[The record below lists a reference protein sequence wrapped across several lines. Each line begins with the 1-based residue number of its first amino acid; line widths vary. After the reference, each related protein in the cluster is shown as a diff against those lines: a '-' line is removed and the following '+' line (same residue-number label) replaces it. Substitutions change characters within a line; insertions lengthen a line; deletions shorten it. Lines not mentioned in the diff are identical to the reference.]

1 MDLADDS
8 YNSWV
13 PDKYKGMH
21 ILLVDSDVSSMIHAT
36 AMLEAASYK
45 GFFNLE
51 LLAVTPIRRQTVA
64 LGTIRNRGDELDVVI
79 TAYEEQ
85 DMGFITFLKRIRTL
99 KDDIPIFVM
108 MPEMEE
114 QKATRAR
121 INGANFFL
129 DKPIS
134 DYDLKYLWQ
143 HVIRTRKII
152 AQDKAERAVSEQRGK
167 NREIETPLRIIDVGD
182 RLNRPNVDPQLTNK
196 YEHSVRDPKGT
207 SKMVTLGDD
216 PNYYKYELHGK
227 GKHAIDQSQTS
238 NERATEG
245 PGCNRGSSDSG
256 NKRGPEM
263 CQTFMDQIHMPRC
276 GEGNTKDVVNEP
288 NPPQPQRLNV
298 LQSLVDQIQQRSDPV
313 DPKALHA
320 GNVYAS
326 QGPNTST
333 GLQATVAG
341 SPSLMAW
348 MNQARE
354 AYRAS
359 MLNQSPLLSRDL
371 TESHGAKDRAFMTDP
386 LHMGGWEVNPGLPSP
401 LSEHGPGPLLSGP
414 TSSNLEAPNFGA
426 TRVSSGDLNEAYQ
439 LPGSNPSPTINAIPR
454 EGTYIQVTQAER
466 NDSLMAELYPILGY
480 GSSTIV
486 ADNKPDQHLTG
497 NLLPT
502 ELKPYASSSFPSAHV
517 PGANEG
523 MLQISGISNPGTLS
537 TGILQQ
543 ERTAFDPLSEI
554 FTAPAS
560 HTVNT
565 GQQST
570 NDVDMQVFQ
579 GLEDLTDL
587 NNTEPRRF
595 NTAPNTENLEIFD
608 GFDPDELLGQGGA
621 TSGDENFGF

>member
-1 MDLADDS
+1 MA
-8 YNSWV
+8 V
-13 PDKYKGMH
+13 
-21 ILLVDSDVSSMIHAT
+21 MI
-36 AMLEAASYK
+36 
-45 GFFNLE
+45 
-51 LLAVTPIRRQTVA
+51 
-64 LGTIRNRGDELDVVI
+64 
-79 TAYEEQ
+79 
-85 DMGFITFLKRIRTL
+85 
-99 KDDIPIFVM
+99 
-108 MPEMEE
+108 PEMEE

-152 AQDKAERAVSEQRGK
+152 AQDKAERAVIEQRGK

-182 RLNRPNVDPQLTNK
+182 RLNRPNDDPQLTNK
-196 YEHSVRDPKGT
+196 YEHLGREPKGK
-207 SKMVTLGDD
+207 SKMVTLGDG
-216 PNYYKYELHGK
+216 PNYYKYDLQGK
-227 GKHAIDQSQTS
+227 GKHTTDQSQTS

-245 PGCNRGSSDSG
+245 TGCNQGSSDSG

-263 CQTFMDQIHMPRC
+263 CQTFMDPIHIPRC
-276 GEGNTKDVVNEP
+276 GAGNTKEVVNEP
-288 NPPQPQRLNV
+288 HPPQPQRLNE
-298 LQSLVDQIQQRSDPV
+298 LQSLVDQVQQRSDPV
-313 DPKALHA
+313 DPEHLHA

-341 SPSLMAW
+341 SPSLMARI
-348 MNQARE
+348 NQVRE

-359 MLNQSPLLSRDL
+359 MLNKSPLLSRDL
-371 TESHGAKDRAFMTDP
+371 TDSHGANDRAFMTDR
-386 LHMGGWEVNPGLPSP
+386 LHMGGWEVNPVLSSP
-401 LSEHGPGPLLSGP
+401 LSEHGLRPLLSGT

-439 LPGSNPSPTINAIPR
+439 LHG
-454 EGTYIQVTQAER
+454 
-466 NDSLMAELYPILGY
+466 
-480 GSSTIV
+480 
-486 ADNKPDQHLTG
+486 
-497 NLLPT
+497 
-502 ELKPYASSSFPSAHV
+502 SAHV

-523 MLQISGISNPGTLS
+523 MLQFSGISNPGTLS
-537 TGILQQ
+537 TGTLQQ
-543 ERTAFDPLSEI
+543 GRTAFDPLSEI

-560 HTVNT
+560 LTVNT

-621 TSGDENFGF
+621 TSGEENFGF